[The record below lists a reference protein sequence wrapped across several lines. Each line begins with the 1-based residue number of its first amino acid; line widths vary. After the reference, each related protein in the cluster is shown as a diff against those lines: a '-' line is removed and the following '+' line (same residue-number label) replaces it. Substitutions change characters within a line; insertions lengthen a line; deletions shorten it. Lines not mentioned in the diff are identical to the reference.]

1 MKQQIWQLQDAKN
14 RLSQVVEQA
23 IQEGPQIIT
32 RHGVEAVIV
41 LSYQE
46 YRRMLLSQHK
56 LSDFF
61 RKSPLSGVTL
71 DLSRDKSNWRNDAE
85 L

>member
-1 MKQQIWQLQDAKN
+1 MKQQTWQLQDAKN
-14 RLSQVVEQA
+14 KFSQVVEQA
-23 IQEGPQIIT
+23 LQQGPQIIT
-32 RHGVEAVIV
+32 RHGVETVIV

-46 YRRMLLSQHK
+46 YRRLLLTQTK

-61 RKSPLSGVTL
+61 GKSPLAGVTL
-71 DLSRDKSNWRNDAE
+71 DLSRDKSGWRREID